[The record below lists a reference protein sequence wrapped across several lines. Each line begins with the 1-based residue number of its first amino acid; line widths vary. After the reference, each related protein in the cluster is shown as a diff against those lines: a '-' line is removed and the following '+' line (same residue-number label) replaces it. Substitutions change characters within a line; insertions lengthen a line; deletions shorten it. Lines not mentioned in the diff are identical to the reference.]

1 MDLDKKK
8 DKVQQEALKTW
19 IKFGKNGT
27 AAMGTSMGKTFLA
40 LHALYTMPKFD
51 DKIHLFLAEQTDRE
65 KDLLEQ
71 IEFYNKLFDKD
82 VLKDYN
88 LRFYC
93 YQTVYKWKNHR
104 FGLVIADEVH
114 DSLTPSYHEF
124 YLNNDYDALL
134 GLSATIERKTSYI
147 INGLAVTKGQLLDN
161 IAPVFFT
168 YSLNQGLSED
178 TVRKLKIHIIYH
190 ELDSE
195 NKNILAGS
203 VKKRFYQTEK
213 SAYDYWN
220 KMHDSAW
227 FLLNDD
233 KREFQIKTSSY
244 KRSRIL
250 FELPSKE
257 EAVKKLIKNIEGKT
271 ILFGNSIAS
280 LKKVTPHVI
289 TSKNKEDDNVKIRE
303 NFDKGIINIIGSFKK
318 LKQGANLKEVDNA
331 ILMSYYSIE
340 KDIIQRIGRLRKNQ
354 EKEGNVYIFVTKATQ
369 EEKWFKLMMGGV
381 SSYPTAYYDNIDN
394 FILKQKNK

>member
-1 MDLDKKK
+1 MNLDKKK
-8 DKVQQEALKTW
+8 DKIQQEALIKW
-19 IKFGKNGT
+19 IKTGKIGT

-51 DKIHLFLAEQTDRE
+51 DTIHLFLAEQTDRE
-65 KDLLEQ
+65 RDLLEQ
-71 IEFYNKLFDKD
+71 IEFYNKIFKRD

-93 YQTVYKWKNHR
+93 YQTVYKWKNHK
-104 FGLVIADEVH
+104 FGLIIADEIH

-168 YSLNQGLSED
+168 YTLNQGLSEN
-178 TVRKLKIHIIYH
+178 TVRKLQIHVIYH
-190 ELDSE
+190 ELDSI
-195 NKNILAGS
+195 NKNILSGS
-203 VKKRFYQTEK
+203 AKKKFYQTEK
-213 SAYDYWN
+213 DAYTYWN
-220 KMHDSAW
+220 REHDASW
-227 FLLNDD
+227 FLLNEDE
-233 KREFQIKTSSY
+233 REFKIRITSH

-250 FELPSKE
+250 FELPSKV
-257 EAVKKLIKNIEGKT
+257 EAVKKLIKYIEGKT
-271 ILFGNSIAS
+271 ILFGNSISA
-280 LKKVTPHVI
+280 LRKVTPHVI
-289 TSKNKEDDNVKIRE
+289 TSKNKENENIKIRE

-340 KDIIQRIGRLRKNQ
+340 KNIIQQVGRLRKNQ
-354 EKEGNVYIFVTKATQ
+354 DKEGNVYIFVTRNTQ
-369 EEKWFKLMMGGV
+369 EEKWFKLMMEGV
-381 SSYPTAYYDNIDN
+381 SSYPITYYNDIDN
-394 FILKQKNK
+394 FILRQTK

>member
-1 MDLDKKK
+1 MNLDKKK
-8 DKVQQEALKTW
+8 DKIQQQALTTW

-40 LHALYTMPKFD
+40 LHALYTMPKFND
-51 DKIHLFLAEQTDRE
+51 TIHLFLAEQIDRE

-71 IEFYNKLFDKD
+71 IEFYNKIFKRD

-88 LRFYC
+88 LQFYC
-93 YQTVYKWKNHR
+93 YQTVYKWKHHK
-104 FGLVIADEVH
+104 FGLVIADEIH

-147 INGLAVTKGQLLDN
+147 INGLNVTKGQLLDN

-168 YSLNQGLSED
+168 YTLNQGLSED
-178 TVRKLKIHIIYH
+178 TVRKLQIHIIYH
-190 ELDSE
+190 ELDSV
-195 NKNILAGS
+195 NKSILSGS
-203 VKKRFYQTEK
+203 AKKKFYQTEK
-213 SAYDYWN
+213 DAYDYWN
-220 KMHDSAW
+220 KEHDSSW
-227 FLLNDD
+227 FLLNKDE
-233 KREFQIKTSSY
+233 REFKIRITSH

-250 FELPSKE
+250 FELPSKI
-257 EAVKKLIKNIEGKT
+257 EAVKKLIKHIEGKT
-271 ILFGNSIAS
+271 ILFGNSISA

-289 TSKNKEDDNVKIRE
+289 TSKNKEDQNIKIRE

-340 KDIIQRIGRLRKNQ
+340 KDIIQRFGRLRKNQ
-354 EKEGNVYIFVTKATQ
+354 EKEGNVYIFVTRNTQ

-381 SSYPTAYYDNIDN
+381 SSYPVTHYNDIND
-394 FILKQKNK
+394 FILRQIK